1 MNFNKLL
8 SDRELSHLLSV
19 SRSTLWRW
27 ASQGILPKPMKIGGA
42 SRWRGDEIKVFIDRQ
57 SDRRLPSDDLR

>member
-1 MNFNKLL
+1 MNINKLL

-27 ASQGILPKPMKIGGA
+27 TSQGILPKPLKIGGA
-42 SRWRGDEIKVFIDRQ
+42 SRWRGDEIEVFIDRQ